1 MLREKLGSITDHC
14 ANIHSF
20 PDNAEH
26 KCCAH
31 LPLGP
36 DEDRSKGWMDPDSLV
51 CYFHTLH
58 HSIYHEG
65 VGGSLTLFFWHK
77 SLS

>member
-36 DEDRSKGWMDPDSLV
+36 DEDRSKGWLDPDSLV
-51 CYFHTLH
+51 FAPFVA
-58 HSIYHEG
+58 YH
-65 VGGSLTLFFWHK
+65 GGGERVCRNKISRLDTV
-77 SLS
+77 